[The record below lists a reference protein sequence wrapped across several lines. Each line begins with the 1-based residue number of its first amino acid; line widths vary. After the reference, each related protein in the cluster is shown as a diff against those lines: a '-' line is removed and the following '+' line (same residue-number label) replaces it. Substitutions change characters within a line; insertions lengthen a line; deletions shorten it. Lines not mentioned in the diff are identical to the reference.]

1 MVTFPA
7 SGPQDRAT
15 RCRSEWWGSL
25 WRCGQDADKEGR
37 MRKHHR
43 LTGVFV
49 FVLVAMSSGVVAAQ
63 NPPEGQLTIAFDA
76 SIAPTFL
83 DPAETSGIA
92 TPFAFLYAMHDALIK
107 PLPGNNMAPCLA
119 ESWQESPD
127 GRVVEFKL
135 REGLKFHNGDPFTA
149 EDVKFSFHRYR
160 GTSARQLHDRVKA
173 VEIVDPHRVRF
184 VLHAPWPDFLAFY
197 ATPAT
202 GAAWIVPRK
211 YIEKVGEDGFKRQ
224 PVGLGPY
231 RFVRMSPGVELVLE
245 ANEQYWRKKP
255 TIKRVVIKGVP
266 DRTTRLA
273 MLKTGEADIGYLM
286 VGLEAATI
294 TADPKLRLAKVIAP
308 ATWWMEYPEQW
319 NPKSPWSDRRVRLAA
334 ALAVDKQGL
343 NEAERL
349 GFSRLTGSIIPGV
362 MDFALRIEPYP
373 YDPTQAKR
381 LLAEAGYPK
390 GFDAG
395 DLTPLPPFTTM
406 GEAVANYLATVGIR
420 TRVRSMERATYMEAW
435 RSKKLGGVLVTVSA
449 APGSATARLESF
461 VISSA
466 PYASGGYPD
475 IDDLFRSQAQERDR
489 KRREAQLH
497 QIQRLMHER
506 VMFGP
511 IFEPAT
517 LHGVGP
523 RVEEPAIGLSQQLYF
538 AAPYED
544 IRLKKQ

>member
-1 MVTFPA
+1 M
-7 SGPQDRAT
+7 G
-15 RCRSEWWGSL
+15 
-25 WRCGQDADKEGR
+25 
-37 MRKHHR
+37 KHHR
-43 LTGVFV
+43 LTVAFV
-49 FVLVAMSSGVVAAQ
+49 FVLALISVGEAGAQ
-63 NPPEGQLTIAFDA
+63 GSPEGQLTIAFDA

-127 GRVVEFKL
+127 GLVVEFKL

-173 VEIVDPHRVRF
+173 VEVVDQHRVRF

-255 TIKRVVIKGVP
+255 SVKRIVFKGVP

-273 MLKTGEADIGYLM
+273 MLKAGDADIGYLM
-286 VGLEAATI
+286 VGVEGATI
-294 TADPKLRLAKVIAP
+294 KADPKLRLVRVIPSAV
-308 ATWWMEYPEQW
+308 WWLEFPEQW
-319 NPKSPWSDRRVRLAA
+319 SPKSPWRDRRVRLAA
-334 ALAVDKQGL
+334 NLAVDKHAI
-343 NEAERL
+343 NDAERL
-349 GFSRLTGSIIPGV
+349 GFSRLTGSIIPSV
-362 MDFALRIEPYP
+362 MEFALKIEPFG
-373 YDPTQAKR
+373 YDPTHAKR
-381 LLAEAGYPK
+381 LLADAGYPN

-406 GEAVANYLATVGIR
+406 GEAVANDLAAVGIR
-420 TRVRSMERATYMEAW
+420 SRVRIMERATYMEAW
-435 RSKKLGGVLVTVSA
+435 RAKKLQGVLVTVSA
-449 APGSATARLESF
+449 APGNAASRLEAF
-461 VISSA
+461 VVSTG
-466 PYASGGYPD
+466 PYAYGGYPD
-475 IDDLFRSQAQERDR
+475 IDDLFRQQAQERDR
-489 KRREAQLH
+489 KKREAMLH
-497 QIQRLMHER
+497 EIQRLMHER
-506 VMFGP
+506 VMHGP

-523 RVEEPAIGLSQQLYF
+523 RVEEPEVGLNPLLYF
-538 AAPYED
+538 TAPYED
-544 IRLKKQ
+544 IRLKRP

>member
-1 MVTFPA
+1 M
-7 SGPQDRAT
+7 G
-15 RCRSEWWGSL
+15 
-25 WRCGQDADKEGR
+25 
-37 MRKHHR
+37 KHHR
-43 LTGVFV
+43 LTVAFV
-49 FVLVAMSSGVVAAQ
+49 FVLALISVGEAGAQ
-63 NPPEGQLTIAFDA
+63 GSPEGQLTIAFDA

-127 GRVVEFKL
+127 GLVVEFKL

-160 GTSARQLHDRVKA
+160 GTSARQLHERVKA
-173 VEIVDPHRVRF
+173 VEVVDPHRVRF

-255 TIKRVVIKGVP
+255 SVKRIVFKGVP

-273 MLKTGEADIGYLM
+273 MLKAGDADIGYLM
-286 VGLEAATI
+286 VGVEGATI
-294 TADPKLRLAKVIAP
+294 KADPKLRLVRVIPSAV
-308 ATWWMEYPEQW
+308 WWLEFPEQW
-319 NPKSPWSDRRVRLAA
+319 NPKSPWRDRRVRLAA
-334 ALAVDKQGL
+334 NLAVDKHAI
-343 NEAERL
+343 NDAERL
-349 GFSRLTGSIIPGV
+349 GFSRLTGSIIPSV
-362 MDFALRIEPYP
+362 MEFALKIEPFG
-373 YDPTQAKR
+373 YDPTHAKR
-381 LLAEAGYPK
+381 LLADAGYPN

-406 GEAVANYLATVGIR
+406 GEAVANDLAAVGIR
-420 TRVRSMERATYMEAW
+420 SRVRIMERATYMEAW
-435 RSKKLGGVLVTVSA
+435 RAKKLQGVLVTVSA
-449 APGSATARLESF
+449 APGNAASRLEAF
-461 VISSA
+461 VVSTG
-466 PYASGGYPD
+466 PYAYGGYPD
-475 IDDLFRSQAQERDR
+475 IDDLFRQQAQERDR
-489 KRREAQLH
+489 KKREAMLH
-497 QIQRLMHER
+497 EIQRLMHER
-506 VMFGP
+506 VMHGP

-523 RVEEPAIGLSQQLYF
+523 RVEEPAVGLNPLLYF
-538 AAPYED
+538 TAPYED
-544 IRLKKQ
+544 IRLKRP

>member
-1 MVTFPA
+1 M
-7 SGPQDRAT
+7 G
-15 RCRSEWWGSL
+15 
-25 WRCGQDADKEGR
+25 
-37 MRKHHR
+37 KHHR
-43 LTGVFV
+43 LTVAFV
-49 FVLVAMSSGVVAAQ
+49 FVLALISVGEAGAQ
-63 NPPEGQLTIAFDA
+63 GSPEGQLTIAFDA

-127 GRVVEFKL
+127 GLVVEFKL

-173 VEIVDPHRVRF
+173 VEVVDPHRVRF

-255 TIKRVVIKGVP
+255 SVKRIVFKGVP

-273 MLKTGEADIGYLM
+273 MLKAGDADIGYLM
-286 VGLEAATI
+286 VGVEGATI
-294 TADPKLRLAKVIAP
+294 RADPKLRLVRVIPSAV
-308 ATWWMEYPEQW
+308 WWLEFPEQW
-319 NPKSPWSDRRVRLAA
+319 NPKSPWRDRRVRLAA
-334 ALAVDKQGL
+334 NLAVDKHAI
-343 NEAERL
+343 NDAERL
-349 GFSRLTGSIIPGV
+349 GFSRLTGSIIPSV
-362 MDFALRIEPYP
+362 MEFALKIEPFG
-373 YDPTQAKR
+373 YDPTHAKR
-381 LLAEAGYPK
+381 LLADAGYPN

-406 GEAVANYLATVGIR
+406 GEAVANDLAAVGIR
-420 TRVRSMERATYMEAW
+420 SRVRIMERATYMEAW
-435 RSKKLGGVLVTVSA
+435 RAKKLQGVLVTVSA
-449 APGSATARLESF
+449 APGNAASRLEAF
-461 VISSA
+461 VVSTG
-466 PYASGGYPD
+466 PYAYGGYPD
-475 IDDLFRSQAQERDR
+475 IDDLFRQQAQERDR
-489 KRREAQLH
+489 KKREAMLH
-497 QIQRLMHER
+497 EIQRLMHER
-506 VMFGP
+506 VMHGP

-523 RVEEPAIGLSQQLYF
+523 RVEEPAVGLNPLLYF
-538 AAPYED
+538 TAPYED
-544 IRLKKQ
+544 IRLKRP